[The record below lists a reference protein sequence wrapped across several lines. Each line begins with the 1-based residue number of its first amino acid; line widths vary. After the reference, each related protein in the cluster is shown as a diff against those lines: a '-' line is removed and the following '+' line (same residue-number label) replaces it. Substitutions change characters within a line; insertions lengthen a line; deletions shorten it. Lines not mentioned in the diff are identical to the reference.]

1 MPTDIPRFILYLWMG
16 IFVVWAVTGLAAKQ
30 TVQSRS
36 EGTSRAAI
44 WIVMFAWWI
53 LFDQRIQTLS
63 WRFVPRG
70 QTSLYI
76 GLALTILGLAF
87 SVWARVS
94 LGRNFSAMVTITEDH
109 KLQRTGAYGIVRHPI
124 YSGFMLA
131 TLGTAIAF
139 GAARGWVSFALVV
152 LVWGYKSRIE
162 EKLMIEQFGGQYERY
177 QREVKALIPLIW

>member
-1 MPTDIPRFILYLWMG
+1 MPADIPQFILYLWMG
-16 IFVVWAVTGLAAKQ
+16 IFVLWAITGFAAKQ

-36 EGTSRAAI
+36 EETSRAAI

-53 LFDQRIQTLS
+53 LFDRSIQTLS
-63 WRFVPRG
+63 WRFVPAG
-70 QTSLYI
+70 QASLYT
-76 GLALTILGLAF
+76 GLALTIAGLAF

-94 LGRNFSAMVTITEDH
+94 LGRNFSAMVTVTEDH

-139 GAARGWVSFALVV
+139 GAVRGLVSFALVV
-152 LVWGYKSRIE
+152 LAWGYKSRIE
-162 EKLMIEQFGGQYERY
+162 ERLMIEQFGGEYEGY

>member
-1 MPTDIPRFILYLWMG
+1 
-16 IFVVWAVTGLAAKQ
+16 
-30 TVQSRS
+30 
-36 EGTSRAAI
+36 
-44 WIVMFAWWI
+44 MFAWWI
-53 LFDQRIQTLS
+53 LFDQSIRMLS
-63 WRFVPRG
+63 WRFVPKG

-94 LGRNFSAMVTITEDH
+94 LGRNFSGMVTVTEDH
-109 KLQRTGAYGIVRHPI
+109 QLQRTGAYGIVRHPI

-139 GAARGWVSFALVV
+139 GAVRGLVSFALIV
-152 LVWGYKSRIE
+152 LAWGYKSRIE
-162 EKLMIEQFGGQYERY
+162 EKLMIEQFGGEYERY

>member
-1 MPTDIPRFILYLWMG
+1 MSSGIPQFILYLWMG
-16 IFVVWAVTGLAAKQ
+16 IFILWAVTGLAAKQ

-36 EGTSRAAI
+36 DGTSRAAI

-53 LFDQRIQTLS
+53 LFDRSIQTLS
-63 WRFVPRG
+63 WRFVPTG
-70 QTSLYI
+70 EASLYT

-94 LGRNFSAMVTITEDH
+94 LGRNFSAMVTVTENH
-109 KLQRTGAYGIVRHPI
+109 KLQRKGAYGIVRHPI

-139 GAARGWVSFALVV
+139 GAVRGLVSFALVV
-152 LVWGYKSRIE
+152 LAWGYKSRIE
-162 EKLMIEQFGGQYERY
+162 ERLMIEQFDGEYERY